1 MTGLDPD
8 CAAESWA
15 FALLI
20 YAERGVA
27 EACLKLQAEAG
38 VDVMMLL
45 VATFAASRCRM
56 RLSAADIKD
65 MDAACRPWREQ
76 VVQPLRA
83 LRTMLKTGPA
93 PAPDV
98 ATEKL
103 RSGIKASE
111 LAAERLEND
120 FLAEWLRN
128 KPAASHALT
137 REDVGVVLRAIVDNA
152 MHADGSDRID
162 AFLPAIDVILSAVD
176 NIAT

>member
-1 MTGLDPD
+1 MTELEPD

-15 FALLI
+15 FALRI
-20 YAERGVA
+20 YAEHDVA
-27 EACLKLQAEAG
+27 EACLKLQADAS

-45 VATFAASRCRM
+45 VATFAASRRRI

-65 MDAACRPWREQ
+65 MEAACRPWREQ

-93 PAPDV
+93 PAPGV

-120 FLAEWLRN
+120 LLAEWLRN
-128 KPAASHALT
+128 KPVASHALT
-137 REDVGVVLRAIVDNA
+137 REEVGVVLHAIIENA
-152 MHADGSDRID
+152 MHAGGSDRID

-176 NIAT
+176 NIAA